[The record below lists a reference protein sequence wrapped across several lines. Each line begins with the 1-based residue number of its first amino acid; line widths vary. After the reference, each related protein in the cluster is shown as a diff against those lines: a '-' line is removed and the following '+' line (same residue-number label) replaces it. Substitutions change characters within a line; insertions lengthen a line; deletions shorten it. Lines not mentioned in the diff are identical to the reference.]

1 MAIRKSMMI
10 LVAGVLAGV
19 VGAGCGISKS
29 EHQSVVDERDACQKE
44 RDAHAAERSELA
56 KKLEE
61 TEGKLKAEL
70 EASGEELEE
79 LRKQRAEADRQLAEF
94 QKLTEKFQEMIVAE
108 GIEVYTR
115 RGKMIVALPSSVL
128 FPSGKAELSKRGLA
142 TLNKVAGKLKDFD
155 DRRFIVAGHTDN
167 VPIGQVDF
175 EDNWHL
181 STARALRVVRF
192 LIEQGLNPQNLAAT
206 GYGEYDPVQ
215 SNKSKAGRTKNRRIE
230 LILEPVIPDFTKLS
244 KLNKE
249 AAKKTGE
256 AKKSAPDKKS
266 APNKKKKK

>member
-10 LVAGVLAGV
+10 LAAGVLAGLIA
-19 VGAGCGISKS
+19 AGCGVSKS
-29 EHQSVVDERDACQKE
+29 EHKTVVEERDAVQKE
-44 RDAHAAERSELA
+44 RDAYAAERSELA
-56 KKLEE
+56 RKLEE

-70 EASGEELEE
+70 EASGEELEA
-79 LRKQRAEADRQLAEF
+79 LRKQRAEADRQLEEF
-94 QKLTEKFQEMIVAE
+94 QKLTEKFQEMIAAE
-108 GIEVYTR
+108 GIEVYVR

-128 FPSGKAELSKRGLA
+128 FPSGKAELSKRGQAAL
-142 TLNKVAGKLKDFD
+142 TRVAGKLKEFE

-181 STARALRVVRF
+181 STVRALRVVRF
-192 LIEQGLNPQNLAAT
+192 LIEQGLSPKNLAAA
-206 GYGEYDPVQ
+206 GYGEHDPVQ

-249 AAKKTGE
+249 AAKKASGAKKPAS
-256 AKKSAPDKKS
+256 AKKSASKKG
-266 APNKKKKK
+266 KK